1 MKSKRLLS
9 VVLTFLLLSSFE
21 STKAA
26 STEMIISKASG
37 QYKTWE
43 FNLSSKCKGR
53 VDYPHISKHV
63 KGTVNII
70 LSLDCPNEFLSI
82 TGVFYRNPVKVPAD
96 LAFKHASGRNTLKM
110 SLAVPCK
117 SNKGLSTNLY
127 FLTGTFIATR
137 HLPVVKSYSWPVP
150 C

>member
-1 MKSKRLLS
+1 MKSKRFLQFILFFLILS
-9 VVLTFLLLSSFE
+9 TFENVYADSSE
-21 STKAA
+21 LVINKS
-26 STEMIISKASG
+26 SG
-37 QYKTWE
+37 QYKTWD

-70 LSLDCPNEFLSI
+70 LSLDCPSEFLSI
-82 TGVFYRNPVKVPAD
+82 TGVLYRNPVKVPAD
-96 LAFKHASGRNTLKM
+96 LAFKHASGRNSLKM
-110 SLAVPCK
+110 SLAVPCR
-117 SNKGLSTNLY
+117 SNKGVSTHLY

-137 HLPVVKSYSWPVP
+137 HLPVVKNYSWPVP